1 MINNKIDK
9 GIETLNKSLC
19 RHIENI
25 NRDDRGIVAQDILSD
40 LRHFIEHIMLKIYS
54 TSINSDLEIEY
65 KNICSGINYVKSQGS
80 LNFLKKFH
88 DLLQIVISH
97 YKPLEENAE
106 RLMLKYYEYLFK
118 VREYLKLNY
127 NMEVLHNL
135 EKFPLDIDLTLK
147 EYYEKISLEIEK
159 YSLKKIES
167 GEKYYIQKIKPF
179 FVNTKIYYEIT
190 FTLANDFSNKTDRI
204 IAFSKIPIID
214 NYASLLNLEKTMI
227 NIVGKDMPILII
239 NGWKI
244 SIRNCEFKNFFKII
258 KGYSQEIGYSV
269 TNSLCTFM
277 TEQRI
282 NLLDFINMEQFKYEK
297 TKDFLASKA
306 KNLNFFNVLDIARKI
321 IINKNNGANIL
332 RYLLFTM
339 NNTII
344 KKQFNNSSNI
354 NLSGLYIDNKA
365 IPFDKIPF
373 NFSPIGHNPP
383 LEILYDCFDFEEHQP
398 ALLARY
404 IRNKT
409 EIEGHLFTSLKE
421 LNNFENPKDLI
432 DKYNSILWYYH
443 KPQNEL
449 RIDKEQIFIYKYVE
463 DCRKIIEQLKILS
476 KEGVQ
481 NYTNSVKEWLNTQNN
496 GVDCEEKKEFLS
508 SMFEKSKVGI
518 IYGAAG
524 TGKSTLINHISLFFS
539 DKKKLFL
546 AQTNPA
552 VDNLKRRIN
561 ISNSVFLTITKFLKT
576 RRIDTEYDILVID
589 ECSTV
594 NNTDM
599 REILKKAKFTL
610 LILVGDIYQI
620 ESIRFGNWFTI
631 AKNFIPSSSIFEL
644 TTPYR
649 TKNQGLLNLWK
660 RVREMDDSILEL
672 ITRQNFSTTLDD
684 SIFENTEKDEVI
696 LCLNY
701 DGLYGINNINRF
713 LQESNP
719 SKAIIWGI
727 LQFKVGDP
735 ILFNDSERFN
745 PIIYNNMKGRI
756 LGIDILDAGK
766 VTENIQF
773 DIELDKNIN
782 GIDAQGMNFELLN
795 KNEYNSNNSVIRFC
809 VFKNEYENFDED
821 TYDIN
826 TIIPFQISY
835 AISIHKAQGL
845 EYNSVKIVIAN
856 EVDELITHS
865 IFYTAITRA
874 KSKLKIYWTPEVE
887 HKILSTLKP
896 RSNSKDISLLY
907 KVTL

>member
-1 MINNKIDK
+1 
-9 GIETLNKSLC
+9 
-19 RHIENI
+19 
-25 NRDDRGIVAQDILSD
+25 
-40 LRHFIEHIMLKIYS
+40 
-54 TSINSDLEIEY
+54 
-65 KNICSGINYVKSQGS
+65 
-80 LNFLKKFH
+80 
-88 DLLQIVISH
+88 
-97 YKPLEENAE
+97 
-106 RLMLKYYEYLFK
+106 
-118 VREYLKLNY
+118 
-127 NMEVLHNL
+127 
-135 EKFPLDIDLTLK
+135 
-147 EYYEKISLEIEK
+147 
-159 YSLKKIES
+159 
-167 GEKYYIQKIKPF
+167 
-179 FVNTKIYYEIT
+179 
-190 FTLANDFSNKTDRI
+190 
-204 IAFSKIPIID
+204 
-214 NYASLLNLEKTMI
+214 
-227 NIVGKDMPILII
+227 
-239 NGWKI
+239 
-244 SIRNCEFKNFFKII
+244 
-258 KGYSQEIGYSV
+258 
-269 TNSLCTFM
+269 
-277 TEQRI
+277 
-282 NLLDFINMEQFKYEK
+282 
-297 TKDFLASKA
+297 
-306 KNLNFFNVLDIARKI
+306 
-321 IINKNNGANIL
+321 
-332 RYLLFTM
+332 
-339 NNTII
+339 
-344 KKQFNNSSNI
+344 
-354 NLSGLYIDNKA
+354 
-365 IPFDKIPF
+365 
-373 NFSPIGHNPP
+373 
-383 LEILYDCFDFEEHQP
+383 
-398 ALLARY
+398 
-404 IRNKT
+404 
-409 EIEGHLFTSLKE
+409 
-421 LNNFENPKDLI
+421 
-432 DKYNSILWYYH
+432 
-443 KPQNEL
+443 
-449 RIDKEQIFIYKYVE
+449 
-463 DCRKIIEQLKILS
+463 
-476 KEGVQ
+476 
-481 NYTNSVKEWLNTQNN
+481 
-496 GVDCEEKKEFLS
+496 
-508 SMFEKSKVGI
+508 MFEKSKVGI

-727 LQFKVGDP
+727 QQFKVGDP